1 MKTLC
6 SLGAFFWSLTL
17 CAQISYPVP
26 DSAYTKTQI
35 QDLLQKYTRKKD
47 TIGLAFTYLAYAK
60 NQENWNQFDES
71 PVESYYKSLNYFR
84 ALGDSSKCYEVTGA
98 LGFYFVNNPVFYEH
112 GMNCLRS
119 AVRYFRENQLPKYEI
134 GHLINLANNH
144 VYRSQIDT
152 ASVMLKR
159 AEALNQEL
167 NDRLYQGRIDAAFA
181 DLYRHAEQHILA
193 VERAKKSLEA
203 GRALKVD
210 WLISL
215 SLYYLGCS
223 KKVLGQRAEALQDL
237 LACQKITEDLY
248 YTMMHL
254 REAVYWELSNY
265 YAEQNDYKKALAY
278 SKLGA
283 DTKYVIYN
291 SKAEIEVRS
300 YREYQLLEAHQAELA
315 KADLEKK
322 LAEAQIESLQAR
334 QRLYFLSALLA
345 FTLLGILAVAYFSR
359 QRLNSLRQE
368 QAERNLQIETMHALI
383 QGQEIERQRVAQ
395 ELHDGVGT
403 LLSRLRILLGSPLL
417 PMDKLSGMLDEACT
431 EVRNISSNLQ
441 PNALEK
447 FGLVAAVQSL
457 VSKQGSECPCIIFQH
472 FGEAFEFPQEKN
484 LMIYRII
491 QELLANAL
499 KHAQASE
506 IFIQLIYHPQQQLT
520 LCVEDDGQGFEPS
533 EIGTE
538 QSGWRNIHSRV
549 SYLNGTIQVQH
560 DRGTSVTVEIPLGLV
575 PSLVRIT

>member
-6 SLGAFFWSLTL
+6 SIGVFLWSLAL

-26 DSAYTKTQI
+26 DSAYTKAQI
-35 QDLLQKYTRKKD
+35 QGLLQKYTRKKD

-60 NQENWNQFDES
+60 NQENWNQADES

-84 ALGDSSKCYEVTGA
+84 ALGDSINYYEVTGA
-98 LGFYFVNNPVFYEH
+98 LGFYFVSNPVFYEH
-112 GMNCLRS
+112 GMNCLRR
-119 AVRYFRENQLPKYEI
+119 AVRHFRDSQLPQYEL
-134 GHLINLANNH
+134 GHLINLANNY
-144 VYRSQIDT
+144 VYRSKIDT
-152 ASVMLKR
+152 ANAMLQR
-159 AEALNQEL
+159 AEMLNRRVKG
-167 NDRLYQGRIDAAFA
+167 RLFQGRIDAAFA
-181 DLYRHAEQHILA
+181 DLYRHNKQYDLA
-193 VERAKKSLEA
+193 VKRAEKSLA
-203 GRALKVD
+203 VGRELKVG
-210 WLISL
+210 WLTSL
-215 SLYYLGCS
+215 SLYYLGSS
-223 KKVLGQRAEALQDL
+223 KVALGQRAEALQDL
-237 LACQKITEDLY
+237 VVCQKITEDLY

-254 REAVYWELSNY
+254 REAVYWELSNF
-265 YAEQNDYKKALAY
+265 YAEQKDFKKALEY

-291 SKAEIEVRS
+291 SKAETDVRS

-315 KADLEKK
+315 KAALEKK
-322 LAEAQIESLQAR
+322 LDEAQIESLRAR
-334 QRLYFLSALLA
+334 QRLYLLSVLLA

-368 QAERNLQIETMHALI
+368 QAARNLQIETMHALI
-383 QGQEIERQRVAQ
+383 QGQETERQRVAQ

-403 LLSRLRILLGSPLL
+403 LLSRLKILLGSPLL

-457 VSKQGSECPCIIFQH
+457 VSKQESERPRIIFQH
-472 FGEAFEFPQEKN
+472 FGEAFEFVQEKN

-506 IFIQLIYHPQQQLT
+506 VFIQLIYHTQQQLT

-533 EIGTE
+533 EIGAE

-560 DRGTSVTVEIPLGLV
+560 DRGTSVTVEIPLG
-575 PSLVRIT
+575 

>member
-6 SLGAFFWSLTL
+6 SIGALFWSLAL
-17 CAQISYPVP
+17 CAQIRYPEP
-26 DSAYTKTQI
+26 DSAYTKAQI

-60 NQENWNQFDES
+60 NQENWNEGDES

-84 ALGDSSKCYEVTGA
+84 VLGDSINYYDVTGA
-98 LGFYFVNNPVFYEH
+98 LGFYFVSNPLFYQQ
-112 GMNCLRS
+112 GMAYLRN
-119 AVRYFRENQLPKYEI
+119 AVRHFRDQGLPKHEI
-134 GHLINLANNH
+134 GHLVNLANNY
-144 VYRSQIDT
+144 VYKSSTDT
-152 ASVMLKR
+152 AFTMLKR
-159 AEALNQEL
+159 AEVLNRQV
-167 NDRLYQGRIDAAFA
+167 NDPLFQGRIDAAFA
-181 DLYRHAEQHILA
+181 DLYRHNEQYTLA
-193 VERAKKSLEA
+193 VKHAEKSLQIA
-203 GRALKVD
+203 RDLKVD
-210 WLISL
+210 WLKSL

-223 KKVLGQRAEALQDL
+223 KKALGWREAALADL

-254 REAVYWELSNY
+254 REATYWELSNF
-265 YAEQNDYKKALAY
+265 YAEQKDYIKALEY

-291 SKAEIEVRS
+291 SKAETDVRS
-300 YREYQLLEAHQAELA
+300 YREFQLLETHQAELA
-315 KADLEKK
+315 KAALEKK
-322 LAEAQIESLQAR
+322 LDEAQIESLRAR
-334 QRLYFLSALLA
+334 QRLYLLSVLLA

-359 QRLNSLRQE
+359 QRLNTLRQE

-403 LLSRLRILLGSPLL
+403 LLSRLKISLGSPLL
-417 PMDKLSGMLDEACT
+417 PIDKLSGMLDEACT

-457 VSKQGSECPCIIFQH
+457 VSKQESERPRIIFQH
-472 FGEAFEFPQEKN
+472 FGEAFEFAQEKN

-506 IFIQLIYHPQQQLT
+506 VFIQLIYHTQQQLT

-533 EIGTE
+533 EIGAE

-560 DRGTSVTVEIPLGLV
+560 DRGTSVTVEIPVG
-575 PSLVRIT
+575 